1 MSKDKEGLE
10 EVTLPYDFI
19 SLPNK
24 YITRYDDIN
33 QLPKYNEINEDTQSG
48 YIEYTIEQNSKLAV
62 EIRSGYADKKYL
74 SSSMMKGLTRSNAE
88 ILSCSFPMFVDR
100 SNLLYRDLSSKNYI
114 ERLLKNDKLINEI
127 KDTAENEEK
136 SETDKSIEKNINVG
150 FLSKVNNEYHI
161 VPAKSINNKNFKSI
175 KEIEL
180 KEIESK
186 NKDVS
191 FNKIY
196 EWDSKIEKEMVE
208 LCNEIKMLDKI
219 IKDER
224 EEHIDIIEK
233 NQKMIDEKFSKFSF
247 NNKKIRNKIRSIKK
261 KEEKQQQ
268 KLRQELRQKLEEIEE
283 LKDCGELINN
293 YVERWCKKFELE
305 IKYNII
311 KRNKGFEPY
320 QNEVKINE
328 QKYIL
333 FNSSNACSKRT
344 HYLINAEKEENCF
357 FVVKEAVITT
367 YNKNLEKFRDVNKGN
382 GNVIKDFNDIFNN
395 YEKLCDKLSNS
406 KSTHL
411 PIVFY
416 KLENGEVV
424 NVGRTPYFKVNHRKQ
439 IGDLLKDN
447 TISGID
453 YAGALFGFSMK
464 NENAS
469 NDEMIS
475 YKSRVRFSPIKILSD
490 LDPNNNKV
498 VENLILLT
506 PQASAEGM
514 YLKQNVKKKKVTYED
529 EECELNGYKY
539 YHVLDEVINASKKDN
554 VKTTTKK
561 RYIEYDKENKLTFK
575 GRIYFKNLNDDEL
588 GLLILSVDI
597 SKLKLTQKYKK
608 LIKNKNVDECYELIG
623 GAKPYGYG
631 KTKIRIE
638 ELMIEKKDNGF
649 ESLIVNSFDKKN
661 NYEEYIDSFLA
672 NLSEKNQDFLTKQ
685 FNEYIV
691 SKQPIQKREE
701 HYNWENLD
709 KNGYKK
715 NWILKK
721 DTKKMMSYE
730 EKLNTFINKVNQ
742 HNKK

>member
-114 ERLLKNDKLINEI
+114 ERLLKNDKLKNEI

-196 EWDSKIEKEMVE
+196 EWDSKIEKEMVS

-224 EEHIDIIEK
+224 EEHIDIIEN

-247 NNKKIRNKIRSIKK
+247 NNEEIKDKIKLIK
-261 KEEKQQQ
+261 ETEKLQQELGQKLRQKLGQQLGQELGQKLRQ
-268 KLRQELRQKLEEIEE
+268 KLRQELRQELEEIEE
-283 LKDCGELINN
+283 LKDCGKLINN

-311 KRNKGFEPY
+311 ERNKGFKPY

-367 YNKNLEKFRDVNKGN
+367 YNKNLEKFSN
-382 GNVIKDFNDIFNN
+382 GNDIKDFNDIFSN

-406 KSTHL
+406 KSIHL

-475 YKSRVRFSPIKILSD
+475 YKSRVRFSPIKILSGSIS
-490 LDPNNNKV
+490 NKV

-514 YLKQNVKKKKVTYED
+514 YLKQNVKNEKVTYED

-631 KTKIRIE
+631 KTKIRIK

-672 NLSEKNQDFLTKQ
+672 NLSEKNQNFLTKQ

-691 SKQPIQKREE
+691 SKQPIQKREK
-701 HYNWENLD
+701 HYNWENLI

-721 DTKKMMSYE
+721 RY
-730 EKLNTFINKVNQ
+730 
-742 HNKK
+742 